1 MVVDSL
7 ANAQIYHSLIA
18 GAEAGFGFLEAFDPA
33 VPDGRYDLDD
43 ARVFALVQSYDT
55 APGAE
60 KRFESHRAHVDI
72 QYVVEGRERIL
83 WAPAGSLDVDE
94 PYDDAGD
101 VAFYRDPATSSS
113 VLLRAGD
120 FAIFLPHDGHK
131 PGCMAGGRERVR
143 KIVIKV
149 RI

>member
-1 MVVDSL
+1 M
-7 ANAQIYHSLIA
+7 NAATYRPLLS
-18 GAEAGFGFLEAFDPA
+18 GAAAGFDFLEAFDPGT
-33 VPDGRYDLDD
+33 PDGRYELDG

-60 KRFESHRAHVDI
+60 KRFETHRSHVDI

-83 WAPAGSLDVDE
+83 WAPAGSLNVED
-94 PYDDAGD
+94 PYDEGTD
-101 VAFYRDPATSSS
+101 VSFYRDPEASSS
-113 VLLRAGD
+113 VLLHAGD

-143 KIVIKV
+143 KIVVKV